1 MQQSNTNIPKLK
13 ILLVEDDPFA
23 KHMLAH
29 ILESAGYIVIAAP
42 NGLAALNLFY
52 QDPQIDLIISD
63 MNMPEMNGQEMI
75 REIRQR
81 ESDIPIIVL
90 TSNREITTAIET
102 IYSGADDYL
111 LKDENIQETFLHSIQ
126 KVWDRHCL
134 EKEKQQLMAD
144 LERKNR
150 ELERLSFLDGLTE
163 VANRR
168 YFDMV
173 IRQEWRRSIREKK
186 PLSLL
191 MVDIDYFKF
200 FNDTYGHQAGDRCLK
215 QVAGAIDDSLLRPGD
230 FIARYGGE
238 EFVGVLPNSD
248 MAGAIAV
255 ARKMHDKIAALALTH
270 EASDASDHVTVSIG
284 IATTLADK
292 KTSLQDLIKLADN
305 ALYKAKKNGRNQSQT
320 MHANDGD

>member
-1 MQQSNTNIPKLK
+1 MKISNTQKLK

-29 ILESAGYIVIAAP
+29 ILESTGYVVFTAA
-42 NGLAALNLFY
+42 NGVDGLNLFY
-52 QDPQIDLIISD
+52 QDPQIDLIVSD

-75 REIRQR
+75 QEIRQR

-90 TSNREITTAIET
+90 TSNREIKTAIET

-111 LKDENIQETFLHSIQ
+111 LKDENIQETFLHSIR

-134 EKEKQQLMAD
+134 EKEKQQLMVD

-163 VANRR
+163 IANRR

-200 FNDTYGHQAGDRCLK
+200 YNDTYGHQAGDRCLK
-215 QVAGAIDDSLLRPGD
+215 QVAEALDDSLKRPGD
-230 FIARYGGE
+230 FVARYGGE

-248 MAGAIAV
+248 MAGAMAV
-255 ARKMHDKIAALALTH
+255 ARKMHDKVAALALAH
-270 EASDASDHVTVSIG
+270 EASKSGDYITISIG
-284 IATTLADK
+284 IATTLAGK
-292 KTSLQDLIKLADN
+292 QTSLQYLIKSADD

-320 MHANDGD
+320 MHVIDAD